1 MSFFELDFTGR
12 NSLVR
17 GDDFERVFRWLRDD
31 VAIDLTGWTGTVTL
45 YRAGNDTAIYG
56 PEAVTLDDDGHI
68 SFLIPRVD
76 TASLPKGDA
85 LVHIKLT
92 NTLDLKVTKI
102 LARLRIL

>member
-17 GDDFERVFRWLRDD
+17 GDDFERIFRWLRDD

-56 PEAVTLDDDGHI
+56 PASVTLDDEGTI
-68 SFLIPRVD
+68 TLFIARED
-76 TASLPKGDA
+76 TAGLPKGDA
-85 LVHIKLT
+85 LLHVKLT
-92 NTLDLKVTKI
+92 NTVDRRETKI